1 MTRPADPAEYL
12 QPGGVLVPATLAGPL
27 LDLITPSL
35 PALAEHA
42 RVSATAV
49 RADLLAVLNA
59 LNAADVA
66 HDHDRISAIG
76 NAAPP
81 PATVVDVRT
90 PEDAGRAVGLTGRR
104 IRQLCADGLVAHQRA
119 GARGYLVDLDSLH
132 DYLRRTPTPSKD

>member
-1 MTRPADPAEYL
+1 MSRDPDPVTYL
-12 QPGGVLVPATLAGPL
+12 RPGGVLVPATLAGPL

-35 PALAEHA
+35 PALVEHA
-42 RVSATAV
+42 RVSATPV
-49 RADLLAVLNA
+49 RADLLAVLGA

-66 HDHDRISAIG
+66 HDHARISAIG

-81 PATVVDVRT
+81 TATVVDVRT

-104 IRQLCADGLVAHQRA
+104 IRQLCADGLVVHQRA

-132 DYLRRTPTPSKD
+132 AYLRHTTSSKD